1 MMDTSKY
8 NFEKVNERSENEVF
22 VQEFYDKDNCV
33 KYVRATWDDSH
44 IPEEMRDS
52 VSSYLKDVLSHTIGW
67 MNKFIP
73 NCFKFDITDN
83 SYEAM
88 YFQDDDT
95 VFMEKSELEPLL
107 SRITSDKLSKM
118 TEDEVLEMSN
128 QDVMLKVLDSIYESE
143 EVVDLIKSI
152 YKKYEGKE
160 V

>member
-8 NFEKVNERSENEVF
+8 NFEKVNERSEDEVF

-33 KYVRATWDDSH
+33 KYVRVTWDNSH
-44 IPEEMRDS
+44 IPEEMRGD

-107 SRITSDKLSKM
+107 SRLTSDKLSKM